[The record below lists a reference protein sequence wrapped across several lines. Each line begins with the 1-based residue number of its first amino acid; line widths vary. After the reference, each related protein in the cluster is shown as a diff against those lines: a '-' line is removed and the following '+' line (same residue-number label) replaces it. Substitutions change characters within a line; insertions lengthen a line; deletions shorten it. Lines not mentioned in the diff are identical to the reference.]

1 MAKLYTLTIR
11 NRTAAAVF
19 TIALLGLGAVLLT
32 VGVALL
38 AGLAIAGGVLGTG
51 YALVQRFR
59 GGSREQT
66 FGRSAAVP
74 TSELDPALEIRPI
87 RPAIISSIENDTH

>member
-11 NRTAAAVF
+11 NRAAAAVF
-19 TIALLGLGAVLLT
+19 AVGVVALGVVFLT
-32 VGVALL
+32 VGLALL

-59 GGSREQT
+59 RVGRQQTLGGSPSDQA
-66 FGRSAAVP
+66 SA
-74 TSELDPALEIRPI
+74 LDPALEIRPI
-87 RPAIISSIENDTH
+87 RPAIVSSVQNDTE